1 MTAVG
6 RGIAMR
12 ARGFVTMAVLAG
24 LVVGCSS
31 LSMPTAAKLKALDYL
46 NDDIGSLVLA
56 FDVPETLEPVPDASH
71 FAFAVSIPGQGER
84 MVDAVLAPG
93 DASEVAG
100 TMPPPGN
107 ERTYYLF
114 GFSDA
119 DKAKLREAQAWA
131 RGIAETGVKPN
142 TPVISIA
149 PRFCR
154 SDTIDVAAT
163 KVSVLIALPGS
174 SALEP
179 LVQDES
185 LATLLASTGGGLPA
199 CAGHSG

>member
-1 MTAVG
+1 MRVLSGVAALMALAVV
-6 RGIAMR
+6 A
-12 ARGFVTMAVLAG
+12 
-24 LVVGCSS
+24 GCSS

-46 NDDIGSLVLA
+46 NDDLGSLVLA
-56 FDVPETLEPVPDASH
+56 VDVPETLEPVPGASA
-71 FAFAVSIPGQGER
+71 FTFAVSVPGKGER
-84 MVDAVLAPG
+84 RVEARLEPG

-100 TMPPPGN
+100 TLPPPAN

-119 DKAKLREAQAWA
+119 DKAKLREAQKWA
-131 RGIAETGVKPN
+131 KDIALTGVAPN
-142 TPVISIA
+142 TPVISIT

-154 SDTIDVAAT
+154 SDAIDVAAT

-174 SALEP
+174 PALEP
-179 LVQDES
+179 LLRGQS
-185 LATLLASTGGGLPA
+185 LAAMPGGGDLPA